1 MSALLERASRYQI
14 RPMYACDANGV
25 GPSTAFGPESESQR
39 SAGSGGQSYSQT
51 PSSQDGGAHGRGRK
65 STPHK
70 ARGDAASLDTG
81 WQALWMQLLKRVA
94 DQDDTIRQMK
104 GDMHDLGGTL
114 AKVVTTN
121 TKLHEEL
128 ATIRSSHATAKA
140 DVAQVVQDAMRREGQ
155 AQEARL
161 QQAVDDMRKLVVDS
175 AGSLRQD
182 AAPPSSSIPLEG
194 AGTKSVNK
202 KRRASEFAAAPDDAL
217 DDDADAAGGELAA
230 VAQRSAQQWRRL
242 HRGEVPALGARQ
254 PGEVAGRRLKH
265 RPKLSVVDRTGAV
278 WIVHFEQ
285 RVRELGLRDVR
296 RHELADDGEELAA

>member
-51 PSSQDGGAHGRGRK
+51 PSSQDGGAHGRDRK
-65 STPHK
+65 STSHK

-104 GDMHDLGGTL
+104 GDMHELGGTL

-128 ATIRSSHATAKA
+128 ATIRSSHATATA

-175 AGSLRQD
+175 AASLRRDD
-182 AAPPSSSIPLEG
+182 AQPSSSPYLVG
-194 AGTKSVNK
+194 AGTKSINK

-217 DDDADAAGGELAA
+217 DDDADAAGGELDLHVPGPTLAVDLFDDDDDDDAPLMTPQAA
-230 VAQRSAQQWRRL
+230 NPKPSGTDEATQNSPPSASA
-242 HRGEVPALGARQ
+242 RGTPMP
-254 PGEVAGRRLKH
+254 PGSASSSESR
-265 RPKLSVVDRTGAV
+265 
-278 WIVHFEQ
+278 
-285 RVRELGLRDVR
+285 
-296 RHELADDGEELAA
+296 